1 MYKQKLEEQLKRLED
16 LQSRCGITDIEEFC
30 ILQREILSLAT
41 KIDDIT
47 TKVETAFLID
57 GEKIH
62 TEVTKC

>member
-1 MYKQKLEEQLKRLED
+1 MYKQKLEEQLKKLED

-30 ILQREILSLAT
+30 RLQREILSLTT

-47 TKVETAFLID
+47 TNIETEILID